1 MTRICQ
7 IVQKALATGYLS
19 IEAEAQL
26 RQLLQSKYDREDFN
40 AFMRLQQAAMS
51 GCVRQESRELLQEA
65 CKV

>member
-7 IVQKALATGYLS
+7 IVEKALATGYLS

-26 RQLLQSKYDREDFN
+26 RQLLQSKYDQEDFK
-40 AFMRLQQAAMS
+40 AFMSLQQAAMC
-51 GCVRQESRELLQEA
+51 GCVRQESRELFQEA